1 MAKTDIE
8 QLSIDTIRTLA
19 MDAVQQA
26 NAGHPGT
33 AMALAPIAY
42 LLYGEVMEH
51 NPANPQ
57 WPDRDRFILSAGHA
71 CILQYATLHLSGYN
85 LSLEELKRF
94 RQWESLTPGHP
105 EVHHTPGVEA
115 TTGPLGQGFANG
127 VGFAIAER
135 FLAERYNRPYDE
147 IVDHHV
153 YAICSDG
160 DLMEG
165 VSNEAASVAG
175 QLGLG
180 KLVYFY
186 DDNHIT
192 IDGTT
197 SLSFTGEDK
206 GARLAAQ
213 GWHVQHVADAND
225 LDSLR
230 EAIEKAKAETA
241 RPSLIVVR
249 SHIAYGAPHAVD
261 TAKAHGA
268 PLGEVEVRATKEA
281 LGWDPDKTFVV
292 PDEVRERMNRTAH
305 GTELEST
312 WTKKLE
318 AWSAKY
324 PELREDW
331 DQVHTGKPRPGWV
344 DALPDF
350 PAGEDVATRDAG
362 AKVMDA
368 IKHFTPTMIGGAADL
383 VESTKTEFKGGGVFS
398 ATHAGRNIAFGIRE
412 NGMGSIVNGLALH
425 GGMVKP
431 YGSTFLIFSDYM
443 RPAVRLSALSRLSS
457 LWVWTHDSV
466 GLGEDGPTHQPVE
479 HYAAL
484 RAIPQLWFV
493 RPADAK
499 ETAGAW
505 KVALERED
513 GPVALALSRQK
524 LPTLGGDAA
533 RRRRSRRVR
542 PLGVRRRERLAGRD
556 PHLLRLG
563 GAPRARSGAP
573 AGRAGRARSRRLDAV
588 LGAVRGAAGGLS
600 RRGAAAR
607 REGAGLGRG
616 GRRARLEPLGRQR
629 GRLDLDR
636 ALRRLRSRR
645 HGARPPGVQRRQR
658 RRAGARSA
666 RARDLMNVAVAFDH
680 RGVHLRDALLESI
693 GADGHTIVDLGTDTD
708 AVRIDY
714 PDKAQE
720 LGDAILDGR
729 AERGVLV
736 CGSGVGASVAACKL
750 VGIRAAICHDVY
762 SAHQG
767 VEHDDMNVLC
777 LGSEVIGPSLAAEL
791 VRAFLGAEFIGSG
804 RYLERL
810 RKVEAMERQM
820 RNG

>member
-1 MAKTDIE
+1 VAKTDIE

-71 CILQYATLHLSGYN
+71 CILQYATLHLAGYN
-85 LSLEELKRF
+85 LSLDELKRF

-105 EVHHTPGVEA
+105 EVHHTPGIEA

-153 YAICSDG
+153 YAVCSDG

-165 VSNEAASVAG
+165 VSDEAASIAG

-197 SLSFTGEDK
+197 SISFSGEDK

-225 LDSLR
+225 LRALR
-230 EAIEKAKAETA
+230 AAIAEAQAETE

-249 SHIAYGAPHAVD
+249 SHIGYGAPHAVD
-261 TAKAHGA
+261 TAKSHGA
-268 PLGEVEVRATKEA
+268 PLGEAEVRAAKEA

-292 PDEVRERMNRTAH
+292 PDEVSAHMNRAER
-305 GTELEST
+305 GIEVESA
-312 WTKKLE
+312 WRKKLD

-324 PELREDW
+324 PALREDW

-350 PAGEDVATRDAG
+350 PPGEDVATRDAG

-383 VESTKTEFKGGGVFS
+383 VESTKTEFKGGGIFS

-412 NGMGSIVNGLALH
+412 HAMGSIVNGLALH

-524 LPTLGGDAA
+524 LPTLEETQRDGVGRGAYVLWESEGANGSPDAIVIASGSEVHLALEAA
-533 RRRRSRRVR
+533 RRLDEQGVHGRVVSMPCWELFEDQPADYR
-542 PLGVRRRERLAGRD
+542 NEVLPPDVKARVSVEAGIELGWSKWVGDEGDSISIERFGASAPGGTVLENLGYSVDNVVARVLALRERV
-556 PHLLRLG
+556 
-563 GAPRARSGAP
+563 S
-573 AGRAGRARSRRLDAV
+573 
-588 LGAVRGAAGGLS
+588 
-600 RRGAAAR
+600 
-607 REGAGLGRG
+607 
-616 GRRARLEPLGRQR
+616 
-629 GRLDLDR
+629 
-636 ALRRLRSRR
+636 
-645 HGARPPGVQRRQR
+645 
-658 RRAGARSA
+658 
-666 RARDLMNVAVAFDH
+666 
-680 RGVHLRDALLESI
+680 
-693 GADGHTIVDLGTDTD
+693 
-708 AVRIDY
+708 
-714 PDKAQE
+714 
-720 LGDAILDGR
+720 
-729 AERGVLV
+729 
-736 CGSGVGASVAACKL
+736 
-750 VGIRAAICHDVY
+750 
-762 SAHQG
+762 
-767 VEHDDMNVLC
+767 
-777 LGSEVIGPSLAAEL
+777 
-791 VRAFLGAEFIGSG
+791 
-804 RYLERL
+804 
-810 RKVEAMERQM
+810 
-820 RNG
+820 